1 MSDQHDQRMA
11 NLFGAQDVS
20 VVTPEALK
28 RVLADCTQQTA
39 HQDRRI
45 ADLFG
50 QDKVPKV
57 TEETLAIFLAYLTR
71 HLDMLRLLTGTEDR
85 GCFAWETYYIFG
97 PGNQKEYAQH
107 KKKQA
112 SYTDIYGLLSVKET
126 YDVEDGLMVNVRRV
140 SDKKRFVL
148 PLKNLKA
155 TEEPSNNAQLLD
167 DYAVWF
173 VNWR

>member
-1 MSDQHDQRMA
+1 MSDQHDQRIV
-11 NLFGAQDVS
+11 NLCGAQDIS

-28 RVLADCTQQTA
+28 RVLARRAQQTA

-45 ADLFG
+45 AGLFG

-57 TEETLAIFLAYLTR
+57 TEVTLASYLAYLTQ
-71 HLDMLRLLTGTEDR
+71 HLAMPCLLTGIEDR

-97 PGNQKEYAQH
+97 PGNKQDYAQR

-112 SYTDIYGLLSVKET
+112 SYTDTYVLLSVEDT
-126 YDVEDGLMVNVRRV
+126 YDVDDGLMVRVRRV

-155 TEEPSNNAQLLD
+155 TEEPSNNYQLLH